1 MKSSI
6 LQVVSCAALLAL
18 VALMGLVAKGTIQK
32 PGATSAGDVV
42 RSASLLRDRALKSIS
57 YAGNNGRPGGAFPL
71 GICEGDCDSDSDC
84 AGSLRCF
91 QRNGGQSVPGC
102 DGGAS
107 DSSRSDFCY
116 DPNGGGGGGP
126 SPTPPSP
133 TPPSP
138 SPPSPTPPASGRF
151 NLKLYWEEGYF
162 WQEER
167 IERKWC
173 MQCRGGCRI
182 GKDLKIVDCDGGRR
196 GNPDNFRFIQHSG
209 GEIQIQEDSSELC
222 FQRSGRDIS
231 LQRCNSGNS
240 NQRWV
245 ATSGGFGGRRF
256 QISPKGRR
264 GDCVTQRHHPKDG
277 EIVEIEPCATAQKG
291 DTSFWNR
298 A

>member
-1 MKSSI
+1 
-6 LQVVSCAALLAL
+6 
-18 VALMGLVAKGTIQK
+18 
-32 PGATSAGDVV
+32 
-42 RSASLLRDRALKSIS
+42 
-57 YAGNNGRPGGAFPL
+57 
-71 GICEGDCDSDSDC
+71 
-84 AGSLRCF
+84 
-91 QRNGGQSVPGC
+91 
-102 DGGAS
+102 
-107 DSSRSDFCY
+107 
-116 DPNGGGGGGP
+116 
-126 SPTPPSP
+126 
-133 TPPSP
+133 
-138 SPPSPTPPASGRF
+138 
-151 NLKLYWEEGYF
+151 
-162 WQEER
+162 
-167 IERKWC
+167 
-173 MQCRGGCRI
+173 MQCRDGCRI
-182 GKDLKIVDCDGGRR
+182 GKELKIVDCDGGRR